1 MSETG
6 LKSVSDVNEDEEIER
21 LTKEVMA
28 RKNRTRTSGYKPA
41 AQQLQKPPEP
51 APAKKQPAETGATKL
66 PAWKQEQLERE
77 RQQKERVEREAE
89 EKRKKLTEMKSDDI
103 ETSDPVSKPVSN
115 FSPREDSTGF
125 PLGSEENDDE
135 RAKREEARLQKMIG
149 GGY

>member
-51 APAKKQPAETGATKL
+51 APAKKPAETGATKL